1 VTLVVWLGVDRS
13 SRTAEKSAVAGG
25 SGSHSEDATTADQSV
40 YAVLSMD
47 HFTLLRSENDY
58 SISVLQQLDAA
69 AALLSHQ
76 VVLYIHHLHRGL
88 LAGLVQR

>member
-1 VTLVVWLGVDRS
+1 MTLVVWLGVDRS